1 MDLAEARVGE
11 GASIPLVC
19 VVISSI
25 PVAVNW
31 TRNYLPLSLGQV
43 CLVWCERHALCYMF
57 SVSMCAVC
65 IYSVTMW
72 RGVCVCVCVQ

>member
-43 CLVWCERHALCYMF
+43 CL
-57 SVSMCAVC
+57 
-65 IYSVTMW
+65 
-72 RGVCVCVCVQ
+72 CVV